1 MTQSTDRFAPVSGQ
15 PSGRLR
21 LVSGYLLG
29 SGILA
34 TALVALA
41 ILGMI
46 FGRPPAA
53 VSTRIVN
60 LAIRTIIAA
69 GWITAGL
76 LLQRRSKTGAV
87 IALIMFF
94 IPISASLLF
103 RQPMPRLTLIVAGI
117 GAVLVLSVFNELT
130 DWRVRED

>member
-1 MTQSTDRFAPVSGQ
+1 VQT
-15 PSGRLR
+15 
-21 LVSGYLLG
+21 
-29 SGILA
+29 
-34 TALVALA
+34 
-41 ILGMI
+41 
-46 FGRPPAA
+46 
-53 VSTRIVN
+53 STRIVN
-60 LAIRTIIAA
+60 LATRAIIAA

>member
-1 MTQSTDRFAPVSGQ
+1 MSGQ

-34 TALVALA
+34 AALVALA

-46 FGRPPAA
+46 FGRPSAA
-53 VSTRIVN
+53 VQTSTRIVN
-60 LAIRTIIAA
+60 LATRAIIAA